1 MPDHSQEVRA
11 VDMEMGEVDD
21 EGGLGLELTS
31 DDIDDIAYLPDT
43 PIETRIARLQS
54 LQSEL
59 VSRASIDLMGDMS
72 ELLAIVEERLAH
84 LADTAEGAA
93 ELDLVGMDLSSRH
106 DDDDP
111 QEETD
116 EEGEEERASIEP
128 LSLDKL

>member
-93 ELDLVGMDLSSRH
+93 ELDSVGMDSSSRH